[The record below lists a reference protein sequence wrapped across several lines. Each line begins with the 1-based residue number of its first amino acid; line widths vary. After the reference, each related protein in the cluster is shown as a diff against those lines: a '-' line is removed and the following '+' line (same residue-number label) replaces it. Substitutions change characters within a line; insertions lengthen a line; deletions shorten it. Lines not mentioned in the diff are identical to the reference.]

1 MKTRSERT
9 KDLAERSRFIL
20 GDLQVHPDRGCVV
33 RDGKDIPL
41 EPRPMEVLVALAE
54 KADKVM
60 SSSELQ
66 LAVWKTDRHGKN
78 PIDGENAVSKTLS
91 VLRKALDQTQS
102 SRYIE
107 TLPGRGYHLKATV
120 VFPSGYRRLS
130 GTAERWT
137 RGSPFVGLAAFDARH
152 AAVFTGRRKATADL
166 LDSMRGQIDNGRRFV
181 LIAGP
186 SGCGKTSLL
195 RAGALPLLTENGGF
209 GGLRALD
216 VATCDLAAAQGVDVM
231 LPLASALSRWT
242 LATRPVFA
250 QQSLESLKQELTDR
264 PDAIAPAIAEAFSRF
279 AERGL
284 DAQPHAHL
292 LLVIDHA
299 EALVTRLH
307 DAQGRSAFERVL
319 CALCDAPRTL
329 VAMIVRSDCAADLAQ
344 ALPLLNERKTGG
356 GHLDVLAPKPGEIAE
371 IIREPARQASL
382 EFDADADSRL
392 LDDTLRDAANGQP
405 DALPL
410 LQHTLQLLYERRTE
424 NGILTWEAYRDIG
437 GLEGAIAH
445 RAEEVFAVLPADAQA
460 ALDAVLAKLIV
471 IQPDSDTVTARRI
484 RLDAL
489 PDTARALV
497 DAFVAGRLFVSALY
511 DGQPHIGVVHE
522 ALLRQWPRA
531 VEWVQE
537 NRRLLMAKA
546 RLQRAASRW
555 VEEERSADHLLN
567 PGRPLEE
574 ALEVSSR
581 FSSDLTA
588 SDREF
593 IRASKKV
600 FLQKKFIRNSSIAL
614 LFTLTAA
621 SSMLAWFLFNAMENA
636 KKRNLQAQRYSDIVF
651 DVASDLQKT
660 GNGEALQNISEST
673 LSSLMEQTEVANDVD
688 DLVNISRAKALKG
701 SVLQN
706 LGKRRDAL
714 DAFQDAYETASRATK
729 LSPGSNRA
737 HAQLGQA
744 AYWLGHYFYDEQEHE
759 TAWKYWDEYRHEYS
773 TLHGKNPGE
782 YKWLIEFSYALDN
795 LATLSEMKS
804 DPADALNYCK
814 KSLAKKQEAI
824 MIKPND
830 MDLSF
835 ETIVTRSKC
844 ANAMVSIGELKEAN
858 AAYSTAIRDLKKII
872 SGNDSANEWKKQL
885 SNLLQIKSRLSI
897 LLGDLNSAETEI
909 IESITI
915 LSEIFAKNPM
925 HADWRQYLVM
935 AHHEA
940 AEVFRM
946 KRQDAKALSH
956 LDQAESH
963 YLAIPFDQEPSLP
976 MKRAIAGIKVARVM
990 IGGTDQ
996 NTAPLDQA
1004 ISELRNLHT
1013 SKPDDMHTALALAKA
1028 LLARGTM
1035 YSLDAEETRAIGH
1048 WREARSMLSRS
1059 ARIQKDPRVVGAQVK
1074 LMELLGERDV
1084 SQPKR
1089 EWLTRI
1095 GYRHPEF
1102 ASSAMTAYEHGTP
1115 ASSGISSH

>member
-41 EPRPMEVLVALAE
+41 EPRQMEVLVALAE
-54 KADKVM
+54 KAGKVM

-66 LAVWKTDRHGKN
+66 LEVWKTNRDGEN

-91 VLRKALDQTQS
+91 VLRSALDQTDS

-107 TLPGRGYHLKATV
+107 TLRGRGYRLKPAV
-120 VFPSGYRRLS
+120 AFPSGYRRLS
-130 GTAERWT
+130 KTAQRWT
-137 RGSPFVGLAAFDARH
+137 HGSPFVGLAAFDAEH
-152 AAVFTGRRKATADL
+152 APVFAGRTQATAEL
-166 LDSMRGQIDNGRRFV
+166 LDAMRGQIDNGRRFV
-181 LIAGP
+181 LIAGS

-195 RAGALPLLTENGGF
+195 HAGALPLLTADGGF
-209 GGLRALD
+209 DGLRALD
-216 VATCDLAAAQGVDVM
+216 FATCDLAAAQGGDVM
-231 LPLASALSRWT
+231 LPLANALSRWI
-242 LATRPVFA
+242 LGKRPVFA
-250 QQSLESLKQELTDR
+250 QQSIESFRQELIGR
-264 PDAIAPAIAEAFSRF
+264 PDAIAPAIAEAFRRF
-279 AERGL
+279 PERGL

-299 EALVTRLH
+299 EALVTRLC
-307 DAQGRSAFERVL
+307 DPQVRIAFERAL

-329 VAMIVRSDCAADLAQ
+329 VVMIVRSDYAPDLAQ
-344 ALPLLNERKTGG
+344 AVPLLTERKTGG
-356 GHLDVLAPKPGEIAE
+356 GHLDLLAPKPGEIAE

-382 EFDADADSRL
+382 EFDADAESQL

-410 LQHTLQLLYERRTE
+410 LQHTLQLLYERRTA
-424 NGILTWEAYRDIG
+424 NGTLTWAAYREIG

-445 RAEEVFAVLPADAQA
+445 RAEEVFASLPAEAQD
-460 ALDAVLAKLIV
+460 ALDTVLAKLVV
-471 IQPDSDTVTARRI
+471 IQSDSDAVTARRT

-489 PDTARALV
+489 QDSARTLV
-497 DAFVAGRLFVSALY
+497 DAFVAGRLFVSALH
-511 DGQPHIGVVHE
+511 DGQPHVGVVHE

-531 VEWVQE
+531 AEWVQE

-546 RLQRAASRW
+546 RLERAAKRW
-555 VEEERSADHLLN
+555 VEEGRTDDHLLN

-574 ALEVSSR
+574 AFEVSSR
-581 FSSDLTA
+581 FSSDLTTP
-588 SDREF
+588 DREF
-593 IRASKKV
+593 VRASKKV
-600 FLQKKFIRNSSIAL
+600 FLKRRIIRNSLVAL
-614 LFTLTAA
+614 LFSLTAA

-636 KKRNLQAQRYSDIVF
+636 KKSNLQSQRYSDIVF

-660 GNGEALQNISEST
+660 GNGDALQNISEST

-714 DAFQDAYETASRATK
+714 DAFQDAYETARRATK

-744 AYWLGHYFYDEQEHE
+744 AYWLGHYFYDEKENE

-804 DPADALNYCK
+804 DPANALNYCK
-814 KSLAKKQEAI
+814 KSLAKKQDAI

-835 ETIVTRSKC
+835 ETVVTRSKC

-858 AAYSTAIRDLKKII
+858 AAYGIAIRDLEQLT
-872 SGNDSANEWKKQL
+872 SRNDSANEWKKQL

-897 LLGDLNSAETEI
+897 LLGDLKSAESEI
-909 IESITI
+909 IYSINI
-915 LSEIFAKNPM
+915 LSKISANNPR

-935 AHHEA
+935 AHYEA

-946 KRQDAKALSH
+946 KRQYDIALVH
-956 LDQAESH
+956 LDQAEYH
-963 YLAIPFDQEPSLP
+963 FLAIPSDQESSPQI
-976 MKRAIAGIKVARVM
+976 KRTIASIKVARAM
-990 IGGTDQ
+990 IGGIDQ
-996 NTAPLDQA
+996 NAAQLDQA
-1004 ISELRNLHT
+1004 ISELRNLHA
-1013 SKPDDMHTALALAKA
+1013 SKPGDMHTALALANA
-1028 LLARGTM
+1028 LLASGTT
-1035 YSLDAEETRAIGH
+1035 YSFDAEKTRAIDR
-1048 WREARSMLSRS
+1048 WREARSVLSRS
-1059 ARIQKDPRVVGAQVK
+1059 ASIQKDPRVAGIQVK
-1074 LMELLGERDV
+1074 LMELLGERNI

-1089 EWLTRI
+1089 EWLTKI

-1102 ASSAMTAYEHGTP
+1102 TSLAITAYGQGTP
-1115 ASSGISSH
+1115 ANSAISSH